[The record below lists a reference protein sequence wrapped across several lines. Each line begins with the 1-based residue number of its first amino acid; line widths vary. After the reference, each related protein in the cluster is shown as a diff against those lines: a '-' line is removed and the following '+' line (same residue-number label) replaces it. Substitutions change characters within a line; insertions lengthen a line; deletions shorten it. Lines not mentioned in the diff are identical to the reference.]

1 MHRIM
6 LKSKIHRATVT
17 DSNLEYEGSLTI
29 DESLMEAADI
39 VSYEQIKVY
48 NIHNGARFDTYA
60 IAGPR
65 GGGDMCLNGA
75 AARLGARGDLIII
88 ATYAEYADS
97 EIRNHE
103 PRVVLV
109 DERNH
114 MKIHSET
121 EPAGRGT
128 NPIPTRAAGF

>member
-17 DSNLEYEGSLTI
+17 DSNLDYEGSLTI

-39 VSYEQIKVY
+39 FQYEQIKIY

-65 GGGDMCLNGA
+65 GKGDICLNGA
-75 AARLGARGDLIII
+75 AARLGAKGDLIII
-88 ATYAEYADS
+88 ATYAEYEDL
-97 EIRNHE
+97 EIRNHQ
-103 PRVVLV
+103 PHVVLV
-109 DERNH
+109 DASNR
-114 MKIHSET
+114 MKDHGDT
-121 EPAGRGT
+121 EMNRKAIKSTPMK
-128 NPIPTRAAGF
+128 AAGF